1 MCTIHILKCPSCN
14 AITSANRH
22 TCPLTPATQVCHANH
37 TNYITTYSLPGGCTP
52 CLTRVGSYHTLPAG
66 AAFVVP
72 PWQRS
77 SFSDDSLVTTIRRSE
92 RYLARLR
99 MLRKSLETRARRWSS
114 GLEGSF
120 QRGRGSSSSSSRR
133 AGGGES
139 HGGAQRRCHIWRWT
153 IEVSPREGNRQK
165 ESNRSFC

>member
-37 TNYITTYSLPGGCTP
+37 TNYITTYFLPGGCTP
-52 CLTRVGSYHTLPAG
+52 CLTRVGPYHTLPAG

-77 SFSDDSLVTTIRRSE
+77 SFSNDSLVSTTRRSE

-99 MLRKSLETRARRWSS
+99 MLRKSLETRARR
-114 GLEGSF
+114 GGVIF
-120 QRGRGSSSSSSRR
+120 
-133 AGGGES
+133 GGGPMKSVRAKEID
-139 HGGAQRRCHIWRWT
+139 RK
-153 IEVSPREGNRQK
+153 NRIAASADGK
-165 ESNRSFC
+165 HATAFVMK